1 MFYYVNLFFIYSFLG
16 FLFEN
21 FFSLIINSNFNSGI
35 LYGPW
40 TFIYGF
46 AIFVL
51 IGVDKVLKDRNWNK
65 WGEVLLF
72 FIIASSLMTFI
83 EYLGGILI
91 ENIFHIVYW
100 DYTNMNLNY
109 GSYICLEASIFW
121 GLFATIINYLVTP
134 HLKKFAHFIPKIITI
149 IVTILFL
156 IDIIITFMNK

>member
-1 MFYYVNLFFIYSFLG
+1 MFYYLNLFFIYSFLG

-21 FFSLIINSNFNSGI
+21 FLSLVISSNFNSGI

-46 AIFVL
+46 AIFIL
-51 IGVDKVLKDRNWNK
+51 IWLDKFLKNKKLNK
-65 WGEVLLF
+65 WGEVFLF
-72 FIIASSLMTFI
+72 FIGASFLMTAL

-109 GSYICLEASIFW
+109 GPYICLEATIFW
-121 GLFATIINYLVTP
+121 GLFATIINYLLTP
-134 HLKKFAHFIPKIITI
+134 FLKRFTKFIPKIITI
-149 IVTILFL
+149 IVTMLFL
-156 IDIIITFMNK
+156 IDIIFTIMNR